1 MRAALRVL
9 PLLLLSAACN
19 QGVAPGLDLLTCDGG
34 VCPDPGVIQG
44 QVVYSGT
51 SRGDAI
57 LLLFDTAAL
66 PPPDGTAT
74 AAIEVARV
82 SQAQLFG
89 SAPVGSA
96 GPFAAPYVF
105 TEVPSGHTYQV
116 RAFLDVAHQFN
127 PSFDFT
133 LSPRAGSVAGGYG
146 AIGSDGLP
154 HLLPIA
160 VAANQVVSGTDV
172 ALFQPL
178 PFDPPSF
185 VIAGGPQLLSASLSA
200 PAQITLQTVKLTA
213 PDASFSQA
221 HFGVELDRDATGSPK
236 STFGNGIVD
245 IFPRVV
251 LQQIRDA
258 SGNAV
263 TAGNAAVVPCA
274 ALATSIMPNVMALPV
289 GAPPL
294 PLDSVDVL
302 VMPTALSAATHAPLP
317 SIPKGVYAVVVIERS
332 GQVWTLPN
340 SLGLQSSGADF
351 VTTQAEAVVF
361 H

>member
-9 PLLLLSAACN
+9 PLLVLSAACN
-19 QGVAPGLDLLTCDGG
+19 QGVAPGLDLTCDGG
-34 VCPDPGVIQG
+34 VCPDPGVIKG
-44 QVVYSGT
+44 QLVYSGT
-51 SRGDAI
+51 ARGDAV

-66 PPPDGTAT
+66 PPPDGAAT
-74 AAIEVARV
+74 SAVEVARIP
-82 SQAQLFG
+82 QAQLFG
-89 SAPVGSA
+89 GASAGSA

-105 TEVPSGHTYQV
+105 TEVPAGHTYQV

-127 PSFDFT
+127 PLFDFT

-146 AIGSDGLP
+146 AIGTDGLP
-154 HLLPIA
+154 HLLPIN
-160 VAANQVVSGTDV
+160 VAPNQVVNGADV
-172 ALFQPL
+172 ALLQPL

-185 VIAGGPQLLSASLSA
+185 VIAGGPQVLSASLSA
-200 PAQITLQTVKLTA
+200 PAQITLQTVKLSA

-221 HFGVELDRDATGSPK
+221 HFGVELDRDATGNPK

-258 SGNAV
+258 SGNSVAP
-263 TAGNAAVVPCA
+263 ANAAIVPCA
-274 ALATSIMPNVMALPV
+274 ALATSIMTDVTALPN

-294 PLDSVDVL
+294 PLDSIDVL
-302 VMPTALSAATHAPLP
+302 VMPTALSAATHTPLP
-317 SIPKGVYAVVVIERS
+317 AIPKGIYAVAVIERS

-340 SLGLQSSGADF
+340 SMALPSAGTDF
-351 VTTQAEAVVF
+351 VASQGESVTF
-361 H
+361 R